1 MNKATKNR
9 LGRFLL
15 NHLLGDS
22 TVESYASE
30 QGITAPALKKHLTTL
45 LGQSYSVT
53 EVAKLLDM
61 SPQWVTKYAR
71 RFTLGERT
79 VWYGDKKRYVF
90 HEPDIEELRA
100 TKQLTKKP

>member
-1 MNKATKNR
+1 
-9 LGRFLL
+9 
-15 NHLLGDS
+15 
-22 TVESYASE
+22 
-30 QGITAPALKKHLTTL
+30 
-45 LGQSYSVT
+45 VT

-90 HEPDIEELRA
+90 HDPDIEELRA